1 MNKADAQKWLD
12 ARGGSWY
19 VRATSALCVVVAM
32 FGTARVVVRA
42 SRLSADAVEDALET
56 AVDEL
61 RTIESHTI
69 EGRK

>member
-1 MNKADAQKWLD
+1 MEKQDAKKWLD

-32 FGTARVVVRA
+32 LGTARVVVRA
-42 SRLSADAVEDALET
+42 SRLSADAVDEALES

-61 RTIESHTI
+61 RTT
-69 EGRK
+69 EGHR